1 MKKLINSFIIFF
13 TYSVIGW
20 IYELF
25 IFYYHGQGWVNRGFL
40 YGPYLPVYGFGGLL
54 LAITLNKLL
63 KKKKKNLIEWIIN
76 ILTVF
81 IAVFIITTVVEYIT
95 HYVLDTYFNIK
106 LWDYS
111 KDFLNIN
118 GRVCFNAS
126 RNFAVGGT
134 ILLYLI
140 QPLIEKFIKKCKK
153 KDKIS
158 IVLLIIMIIDF
169 IITIFTK
176 YI

>member
-1 MKKLINSFIIFF
+1 MKKNEKKYERFNNYIIYFML
-13 TYSVIGW
+13 YAIIGW
-20 IYELF
+20 IYEVLLELLVWH
-25 IFYYHGQGWVNRGFL
+25 HGFVNRGTLF
-40 YGPYLPVYGFGGLL
+40 GPWLPVYGFGGLL

-134 ILLYLI
+134 ILLYLTGLF
-140 QPLIEKFIKKCKK
+140 LIKSLGTS
-153 KDKIS
+153 IS
-158 IVLLIIMIIDF
+158 SNFFAKLFSIAKVASD
-169 IITIFTK
+169 
-176 YI
+176 